1 MAAERRAAAAMD
13 SGRGELL
20 LVDDD
25 AVFARVL
32 GRALNARGFTVHS
45 AASSSEAIAQLNSD
59 DGLRPDFAILD
70 LNLGGS
76 SGLKLIGAV
85 REASPGCRIVV
96 LTGYASIS
104 TAVDAIKLGADQ
116 YLAKPVEVDAIV
128 RSLTDVQ
135 APHDDDAGE
144 GTLSVSRLEWE
155 HIQRVLTENGGNI
168 SATARALKMHRRTL
182 QRKLAKR
189 PVRE

>member
-1 MAAERRAAAAMD
+1 MATED
-13 SGRGELL
+13 SDRGHLL

-32 GRALNARGFTVHS
+32 ERALNARGFDVCATTSLDEALMQLS
-45 AASSSEAIAQLNSD
+45 AD
-59 DGLRPDFAILD
+59 GGLRPDFAVLD
-70 LNLGGS
+70 LNLGGA

-85 REASPGCRIVV
+85 RQANPQCRILV

-116 YLAKPVEVDAIV
+116 YLAKPTEVDTIV
-128 RSLTDVQ
+128 RALLDAQ
-135 APHDDDAGE
+135 APDPDDAGDS
-144 GTLSVSRLEWE
+144 TLSVSRLEWE
-155 HIQRVLTENGGNI
+155 HIQRVLAENGGNV

-182 QRKLAKR
+182 QRKLIKR

>member
-1 MAAERRAAAAMD
+1 MGAESRAAA
-13 SGRGELL
+13 GTGGGLGELL

-25 AVFARVL
+25 ALFARVL

-45 AASSSEAIAQLNSD
+45 AASSGEAIAQLSSD
-59 DGLRPDFAILD
+59 SGLALDFAILD

-85 REASPGCRIVV
+85 RQTNPECRIVV

-135 APHDDDAGE
+135 APDDGDAGE
-144 GTLSVSRLEWE
+144 STLSVSRLEWE

-189 PVRE
+189 PVRG

>member
-1 MAAERRAAAAMD
+1 MGTEACAAAGTD
-13 SGRGELL
+13 RGWGELL

-45 AASSSEAIAQLNSD
+45 AASSAEAISRLSSD
-59 DGLRPDFAILD
+59 GGLRPDFAILD

-85 REASPGCRIVV
+85 RQVNPECRIVV

-135 APHDDDAGE
+135 APDDDDAGE
-144 GTLSVSRLEWE
+144 GRLSVSRLEWE
-155 HIQRVLTENGGNI
+155 HIQRVLAENGGNI